1 MGPRER
7 SDSGTFVET
16 VSLEDVLGVFDAVR
30 GPVITSSDVADQLD
44 CTTESARQKLRRLYD
59 RGEVDKRKTG
69 RVVVWWHTGGTPP
82 TPAERTT
89 ADADQSP
96 TNPDAVDGEVRGS
109 VDTSLADDDDLPA
122 EDDGEEDVD
131 PIADALAGWS
141 YGRTDEEQAA
151 NDTVARA
158 SLEWLRE
165 TADAVRQSDVPLDD
179 MAEVDPEDRKK
190 DTLWRTV
197 IRGAW
202 QHADGQG
209 YVERPDSRAYKWA
222 GPSVDDAEDS
232 GVYDP
237 TEEFQ

>member
-1 MGPRER
+1 MGDRER

-16 VSLEDVLGVFDAVR
+16 VSLEDVLGVFDDVR

-44 CTTESARQKLRRLYD
+44 CTTEAARQKLTRLYD
-59 RGEVDKRKTG
+59 QGKVDKRKTG

-82 TPAERTT
+82 TPSDRAPE
-89 ADADQSP
+89 S
-96 TNPDAVDGEVRGS
+96 GEIQGS
-109 VDTSLADDDDLPA
+109 IETSLDEDRPGEHVGEMADEIA
-122 EDDGEEDVD
+122 ED
-131 PIADALAGWS
+131 PIDEALAGWS

-165 TADAVRQSDVPLDD
+165 TGDAVRQSDVPLEDL
-179 MAEVDPEDRKK
+179 AEVDPEDRKQ

-209 YVERPDSRAYKWA
+209 YVDRPDSRAYKWDGPDA
-222 GPSVDDAEDS
+222 GDAVEDS
-232 GVYDP
+232 GIYDP
-237 TEEFQ
+237 TEEFSAK

>member
-16 VSLEDVLGVFDAVR
+16 VSLENVLGVFDAVR
-30 GPVITSSDVADQLD
+30 GPVITSSDVAEELD
-44 CTTESARQKLRRLYD
+44 CTTEAARRLYD

-82 TPAERTT
+82 TPSERTPT
-89 ADADQSP
+89 DAS
-96 TNPDAVDGEVRGS
+96 GGG
-109 VDTSLADDDDLPA
+109 DDHA
-122 EDDGEEDVD
+122 EDVD
-131 PIADALAGWS
+131 HIAEALAGWS

-165 TADAVRQSDVPLDD
+165 TGDAVRQRDVPLGD
-179 MAEVDPEDRKK
+179 MAEIDPEGRKE

-209 YVERPDSRAYKWA
+209 YVDRPDSRAYQWT
-222 GPSVDDAEDS
+222 GPDAVDDAQDGEI
-232 GVYDP
+232 YDP
-237 TEEFQ
+237 TEEF

>member
-1 MGPRER
+1 MGDRER

-16 VSLEDVLGVFDAVR
+16 VSLEDVLGVFDDVR

-44 CTTESARQKLRRLYD
+44 CTTEAARQKLTRLYD

-82 TPAERTT
+82 TPSEHAPE
-89 ADADQSP
+89 S
-96 TNPDAVDGEVRGS
+96 GEIQGS
-109 VDTSLADDDDLPA
+109 IETSLD
-122 EDDGEEDVD
+122 EDRPGEDIGETPED
-131 PIADALAGWS
+131 PIDAALKGWS

-151 NDTVARA
+151 NETVAKA

-165 TADAVRQSDVPLDD
+165 TGDAVRQSDLPLDEI
-179 MAEVDPEDRKK
+179 AEQDPNDRKN

-202 QHADGQG
+202 QHAAGLG

-222 GPSVDDAEDS
+222 ETGDDVQTD
-232 GVYDP
+232 GGFNDP
-237 TEEFQ
+237 TEGV

>member
-16 VSLEDVLGVFDAVR
+16 VSLEDVVGVFDAVR
-30 GPVITSSDVADQLD
+30 GPVITSSDVAEELD
-44 CTTESARQKLRRLYD
+44 CTTEAARQKLRRLYD

-82 TPAERTT
+82 TPAERTGT
-89 ADADQSP
+89 A
-96 TNPDAVDGEVRGS
+96 GEVQGD
-109 VDTSLADDDDLPA
+109 VDTSLADEHADDADHI
-122 EDDGEEDVD
+122 GE
-131 PIADALAGWS
+131 ALAGWS

-165 TADAVRQSDVPLDD
+165 TGDAVKQGDVPLDD
-179 MAEVDPEDRKK
+179 MAEVDPEDRTQ

-209 YVERPDSRAYKWA
+209 YVDRPNSRAYTWA
-222 GPSVDDAEDS
+222 GPDAVDDAGEDS

-237 TEEFQ
+237 TEEF

>member
-16 VSLEDVLGVFDAVR
+16 VSLEDVIGVFDAVR
-30 GPVITSSDVADQLD
+30 GPVITSSDVAEELD
-44 CTTESARQKLRRLYD
+44 CTTEAARQKLRRLYD

-82 TPAERTT
+82 TPAERTGT
-89 ADADQSP
+89 
-96 TNPDAVDGEVRGS
+96 TGEVQGD
-109 VDTSLADDDDLPA
+109 VDTSLADEHDP
-122 EDDGEEDVD
+122 EDVD
-131 PIADALAGWS
+131 PIDEALSGWS

-165 TADAVRQSDVPLDD
+165 AGDAVKQSDVPLDD
-179 MAEVDPEDRKK
+179 MAEVDPEDRTQ

-209 YVERPDSRAYKWA
+209 YVERPNSRAYTWA
-222 GPSVDDAEDS
+222 GPDVDDTGEDS
-232 GVYDP
+232 GIYDP
-237 TEEFQ
+237 TEEF

>member
-44 CTTESARQKLRRLYD
+44 CTTEAARQKLQRLYD

-69 RVVVWWHTGGTPP
+69 RVVVWWHTGETPS
-82 TPAERTT
+82 ERTT
-89 ADADQSP
+89 ADPDQSP
-96 TNPDAVDGEVRGS
+96 TNPDTVDGEVRGS
-109 VDTSLADDDDLPA
+109 ADTSLSDPSV
-122 EDDGEEDVD
+122 EDDGEQDTG
-131 PIADALAGWS
+131 PIGDALAGWS
-141 YGRTDEEQAA
+141 YGRTEEEQAA
-151 NDTVARA
+151 NETVAKA

-165 TADAVRQSDVPLDD
+165 TGDIVRQSDVPLDE
-179 MAEVDPEDRKK
+179 MAEQDPQDRKK

-209 YVERPDSRAYKWA
+209 YVDRPDSRGYQWA
-222 GPSVDDAEDS
+222 GDDVQTDG

-237 TEEFQ
+237 TEEF

>member
-30 GPVITSSDVADQLD
+30 GPVITSSDVAEELD
-44 CTTESARQKLRRLYD
+44 CTTEAARQKLRRLYD
-59 RGEVDKRKTG
+59 QGEVDKRKTG
-69 RVVVWWHTGGTPP
+69 RVVVWWHTGGTQP
-82 TPAERTT
+82 TPSERAPESGEIQGSIETSFDEDRPGEHVGETGDET
-89 ADADQSP
+89 AK
-96 TNPDAVDGEVRGS
+96 
-109 VDTSLADDDDLPA
+109 
-122 EDDGEEDVD
+122 D
-131 PIADALAGWS
+131 PIDEALAGWS

-165 TADAVRQSDVPLDD
+165 TGDAVRQSDVPLDD
-179 MAEVDPEDRKK
+179 MAEVDPEDRKQ

-209 YVERPDSRAYKWA
+209 YVERPDSRAYKWDGPDTGDA
-222 GPSVDDAEDS
+222 GDDVQTDS
-232 GVYDP
+232 GIYDP
-237 TEEFQ
+237 TEEFQE

>member
-16 VSLEDVLGVFDAVR
+16 VRLEDVTGVFDDVR
-30 GPVITSSDVADQLD
+30 GPVITSSDVAEELD
-44 CTTESARQKLRRLYD
+44 CTTEAARQKLQRLYD

-82 TPAERTT
+82 TPSERT
-89 ADADQSP
+89 
-96 TNPDAVDGEVRGS
+96 GEVQGD
-109 VDTSLADDDDLPA
+109 VDTSLADDHAPEEEPA
-122 EDDGEEDVD
+122 GGDAA
-131 PIADALAGWS
+131 PIDRALAGWS

-158 SLEWLRE
+158 ALEWLRE
-165 TADAVRQSDVPLDD
+165 TGDAVQQSDVPLSD
-179 MAEVDPEDRKK
+179 MVEVDPEDRTQ

-209 YVERPDSRAYKWA
+209 YVKRPNSRAYQWA
-222 GPSVDDAEDS
+222 GPDAVDDQPDGEI
-232 GVYDP
+232 YDP
-237 TEEFQ
+237 TEEFR